1 MLRVQGIT
9 VAISAVTILR
19 GLSLRVDTG
28 DIVGL
33 VGRNGAGK
41 TTTLRSIMGLTHLS
55 AGRIELDGSL
65 LDGMPSYTRA
75 RLGIGYLPEDRRLVP
90 ALSVYNNLLI
100 PAQASGIAD
109 HDERL
114 RRIFDLIP
122 ELSAQGKHAERRAAK
137 VGGAGTRFCER
148 PQAAPSGRTV
158 RRSLNRIVAA
168 TGANHPGVQ
177 AGRRRGRRSARRRI
191 RPQASRHAHAAR
203 VRDRARR
210 GDRRSGFAASSVYLP
225 LLGGG
230 MEYPPRGGAICR
242 CCGCY
247 CDSCRTSSPSAASTA
262 CMRTASR
269 SPEKTWRSTM
279 VSVPLRAAAT

>member
-55 AGRIELDGSL
+55 SGRIELDGSL
-65 LDGMPSYTRA
+65 LDGMPSYRRA

-122 ELSAQGKHAERRAAK
+122 ELSEWSARKASTLSGGQQKLVALARAFVNGRKLLLLDEPFEGVSTALSRRLAQTIREFKQGEEEGVAVLVAESDLKRAAMLTPRAY
-137 VGGAGTRFCER
+137 VIER
-148 PQAAPSGRTV
+148 GEVIDEVALQQAP
-158 RRSLNRIVAA
+158 
-168 TGANHPGVQ
+168 
-177 AGRRRGRRSARRRI
+177 
-191 RPQASRHAHAAR
+191 
-203 VRDRARR
+203 
-210 GDRRSGFAASSVYLP
+210 Y
-225 LLGGG
+225 
-230 MEYPPRGGAICR
+230 
-242 CCGCY
+242 
-247 CDSCRTSSPSAASTA
+247 TSPF
-262 CMRTASR
+262 
-269 SPEKTWRSTM
+269 
-279 VSVPLRAAAT
+279 